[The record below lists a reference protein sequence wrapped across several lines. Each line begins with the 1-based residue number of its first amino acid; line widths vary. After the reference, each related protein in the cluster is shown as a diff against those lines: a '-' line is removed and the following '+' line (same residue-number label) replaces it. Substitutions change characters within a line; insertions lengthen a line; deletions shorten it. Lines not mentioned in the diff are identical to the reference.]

1 MGTEV
6 AVHIQAIGV
15 GQASSH
21 VRIELVGQNRISR
34 ASPSSREVK
43 HTLSA
48 LLEHWIN
55 PVCTVGSA
63 ELVRHIP
70 RRLLGHPPS
79 STQHPEQ
86 ISGTEDRD
94 YSAQPLS
101 REPGFLRIR
110 HDRAVLT
117 AENQD

>member
-15 GQASSH
+15 GQASIH
-21 VRIELVGQNRISR
+21 VRIELEGQNRISR

-55 PVCTVGSA
+55 PVCTVAQPSLCGIFHGGC
-63 ELVRHIP
+63 LGTRRP
-70 RRLLGHPPS
+70 RR
-79 STQHPEQ
+79 STQSRYPAP
-86 ISGTEDRD
+86 STATTR
-94 YSAQPLS
+94 LS
-101 REPGFLRIR
+101 RSAASHASCAYESIVPC
-110 HDRAVLT
+110 
-117 AENQD
+117 